1 MSRYFGWAV
10 LVLVLPLYASGADVE
25 EKKADPSD
33 TKAKTETVKKAPHK
47 DGEVVALFHDG
58 TRVRTVLL
66 QDSVEVITKY
76 GKLTVPT
83 KDIRRVEFGFR
94 LSGEAGKKLEQAIKD
109 LASNNFQAREAAT
122 KDLIAMGRQAYPAL
136 VKASK
141 DNDLE
146 TTRRVEDI
154 LKGIREK
161 VAAEL
166 LRSRTDDLIHTT
178 DFTIAGRITAPVL
191 KAKTDHF
198 GDVDLKVVDLRSMES
213 TLGSDEMKLIIDAA
227 IYAAGNNQWLDTKFM
242 ATPDVKLVVTAQG
255 EVDLYGNQNPGQFLS
270 GPDGSRQFGR
280 QGQHM
285 PGTLLAK
292 IGEDGAP
299 FVVGKLY
306 QGTPAIEGKLFLRI
320 VPIQNSGGATGNYQV
335 KVTSGNNSN

>member
-10 LVLVLPLYASGADVE
+10 LVLSVPLHVSRGDVD
-25 EKKADPSD
+25 EKKVDRKD
-33 TKAKTETVKKAPHK
+33 GKATEEVVKKTPHK

-58 TRVRTVLL
+58 TRVRTIIL
-66 QDSVEVITKY
+66 QENVEVVTKY

-83 KDIRRVEFGFR
+83 KDIRRVEFGLR
-94 LSGEAGKKLEQAIKD
+94 LPDELARKLEAAVKD
-109 LASNNFQAREAAT
+109 LASNNFQARETAT

-154 LKGIREK
+154 LKAIREK

-166 LRSRTDDLIHTT
+166 LRSRTDDLIYTT
-178 DFTIAGRITAPVL
+178 DFTIAGRLTAPVL

-213 TLGSDEMKLIIDAA
+213 TVGSGEMKVTVDGAL
-227 IYAAGNNQWLDTKFM
+227 YGSGNNQWLDTRFM
-242 ATPDVKLVVTAQG
+242 VNPDVKLVLTAGG
-255 EVDLYGNQNPGQFLS
+255 EVDLYGNQQPGQFIS
-270 GPDGSRQFGR
+270 APDGNRNVGR
-280 QGQHM
+280 AGTHL
-285 PGTLLAK
+285 PGMLLGK
-292 IGEDGAP
+292 IGEEGAV
-299 FVVGKLY
+299 FVVGKRY
-306 QGTPAIEGKLFLRI
+306 EGTPTVEGKLYLRI
-320 VPIQNSGGATGNYQV
+320 VPIQGSGGATGNYQV
-335 KVTSGNNSN
+335 KITSGNN